1 MLSDASGGN
10 AGRFYEECAA
20 VGSGEVVT
28 FLAPGGKSIHSCV
41 LLTYDTYIY
50 GTGQRSYKGAYYM
63 DFALRKV
70 AQLEVEAIN

>member
-1 MLSDASGGN
+1 MLPEAIP
-10 AGRFYEECAA
+10 
-20 VGSGEVVT
+20 VGFMRSALGSR
-28 FLAPGGKSIHSCV
+28 GWSRV
-41 LLTYDTYIY
+41 LLTYTYIY